1 MPWEQASGRFCE
13 QPQKGHG
20 RIDCR
25 HIEVLTLLPNTINYP
40 HVAQVFRVRRER
52 TDLSSG
58 TTSVTYAYGITSVAA
73 EDASPKQLL
82 AWNRG
87 HWAVESKNHQRRD
100 KTLDEDACL
109 ARTGLAPANRA
120 TCNNLVLAL
129 ILHRRQWHN
138 AAAALRHFTLHRELA
153 LQALLSPA

>member
-1 MPWEQASGRFCE
+1 MERKVRSQDFHNVIFGIEAGNVLVAPRPTKRWQPCRGNRLALPFCE
-13 QPQKGHG
+13 QPQNGPG
-20 RIDCR
+20 RIGCR

-73 EDASPKQLL
+73 EDASPKQPL

-109 ARTGLAPANRA
+109 ARTGLAPTNRA
-120 TCNNLVLAL
+120 TSSW
-129 ILHRRQWHN
+129 R
-138 AAAALRHFTLHRELA
+138 
-153 LQALLSPA
+153 